1 MTCCDKM
8 THMIFAGYESAEEM
22 ENWTDYYTTQPAW
35 GEYLQSLQG
44 VVTWLSTELV
54 QNALVFDGKM
64 DVETFTKWERT
75 LPWATL
81 NCACLMRVQLTTRIK
96 C

>member
-1 MTCCDKM
+1 
-8 THMIFAGYESAEEM
+8 MIFAGYESAEEM

-64 DVETFTKWERT
+64 DVETFTKWERDPPVGYFE
-75 LPWATL
+75 LRLL
-81 NCACLMRVQLTTRIK
+81 NARAAHYQN
-96 C
+96 